1 MRDIS
6 YDVFALRKKTAIKIL
21 LKSLIWAFALFG
33 AFFILLLFALV
44 GMVSSSPTVTEVP
57 DKAVLTVDFD
67 NSYGEVRDD
76 SLLADVSGGGSPA
89 FVDMLAALETAA
101 FDDRIKAVA
110 GRIHISDFGLARM
123 QELYQMVM
131 TLRHQGKKTYIF
143 APGFGSFGGGTA
155 EYFLATAFD
164 EITMLP
170 NTEVGLTGVSAEV
183 PFAKGLLDRIG
194 VTPEFYAR
202 YEYKGGMASFTDEKA
217 SQPFKENMVKML
229 GSLNF
234 TMFSTIN
241 KTRFG
246 NEKSDDVLKLID
258 KAPFSAEYALKKKL
272 IDRIEYESDWL
283 ERIKNEHEAE
293 TIDLA
298 DYVSGVYPLKGKK
311 SIAVMVLEGTISDTV
326 SATALRESEI
336 TPAQVLQQVDEL
348 SKEENLSGVLVRIN
362 SPGGSYNA
370 ANEIWHALVKLKETK
385 KIPLYVSMGD
395 YAASGGYF
403 VALAGDKIFAADVT
417 VTGSIGVFG
426 GKFVLENLWKKL
438 NVNWE
443 LFDVADNSGILS
455 PNFKFSPSQKKA
467 FEASLDSVY
476 KDFTDKVA
484 KARKIDAKAMDKIA
498 RGRIWTGADAL
509 QNGLVDELG
518 GLENALLALKNAA
531 GIEKDEPVT
540 LLMYPKPKTFQEK
553 LSEALNMPQ
562 MRKAQVTGEKL
573 GIDSEVINMLKR
585 LQYNA
590 ILPPIIFKM

>member
-44 GMVSSSPTVTEVP
+44 GMVSSSPTVAEVP

-110 GRIHISDFGLARM
+110 GRIHISDFGLAQM

-183 PFAKGLLDRIG
+183 PFAKGLLDKIG

-311 SIAVMVLEGTISDTV
+311 SIAVMVLEGTISDNV
-326 SATALRESEI
+326 SATALSESEI

-362 SPGGSYNA
+362 SPGGSYSA
-370 ANEIWHALVKLKETK
+370 SNEIWHALVKLKETK

-403 VALAGDKIFAADVT
+403 VALAGDKIFATDVT

>member
-370 ANEIWHALVKLKETK
+370 ANEIWHALVKLKEIK

>member
-44 GMVSSSPTVTEVP
+44 GMVSSSPTVAEVP

-311 SIAVMVLEGTISDTV
+311 SIAVMVLEGTISDNV
-326 SATALRESEI
+326 SATALSESEI

-370 ANEIWHALVKLKETK
+370 SNEIWHALVKLKETK

-455 PNFKFSPSQKKA
+455 PNFKFSPIQKKA

>member
-33 AFFILLLFALV
+33 AFFILLLFVLV
-44 GMVSSSPTVTEVP
+44 GMVSSSPMVAEVP

-67 NSYGEVRDD
+67 NGFGEVRED
-76 SLLADVSGGGSPA
+76 SLLADVSGGGSLA
-89 FVDMLAALETAA
+89 FSDMLAALEAAA
-101 FDDRIKAVA
+101 FDERVKAVA
-110 GRIHISDFGLARM
+110 GRIHVSDLGPAQM
-123 QELYQMVM
+123 QELYQMIM
-131 TLRHQGKKTYIF
+131 TLRHQGKQTYIF

-183 PFAKGLLDRIG
+183 PFARELLDELGI
-194 VTPEFYAR
+194 TPEFYAR
-202 YEYKGGMASFTDEKA
+202 YEYKGGMSSFTDEKA

-246 NEKSDDVLKLID
+246 NQKSDDIFKLID
-258 KAPFSAEYALKKKL
+258 KAPFSAEYALEKKL
-272 IDRIEYESDWL
+272 IDRIEYEGDWL
-283 ERIKNEHEAE
+283 ARIKKKHEAE

-298 DYVSGVYPLKGKK
+298 DYASGVYRLKGKK
-311 SIAVMVLEGTISDTV
+311 SIAVMVLDGTISDDV
-326 SATALRESEI
+326 SVTALNENEI

-348 SKEENLSGVLVRIN
+348 NEDKNLAGVLVRIN

-370 ANEIWHALVKLKETK
+370 ANEIWHALVKLKENK
-385 KIPLYVSMGD
+385 KIPLYVSMGN

-403 VALAGDKIFAADVT
+403 VALAGDRIFATDVT
-417 VTGSIGVFG
+417 ITGSVGVFG
-426 GKFVLENLWKKL
+426 GKFVLEDLWKKL
-438 NVNWE
+438 KINWE
-443 LFDVADNSGILS
+443 LFDVAANSGILS

-467 FEASLDSVY
+467 FEASLDRVY
-476 KDFTDKVA
+476 KDFASKVAEARKFDAETLDKV
-484 KARKIDAKAMDKIA
+484 A
-498 RGRIWTGADAL
+498 RGRIWTGADAFE
-509 QNGLVDELG
+509 NGLVDELG
-518 GLENALLALKNAA
+518 GFENALSALRHAA

-553 LSEALNMPQ
+553 LSETLNMPQ
-562 MRKAQVTGEKL
+562 MKKAQVTGKKL

>member
-298 DYVSGVYPLKGKK
+298 DYASGVYPLKGKK
-311 SIAVMVLEGTISDTV
+311 SIAVMVLEGTISDNV
-326 SATALRESEI
+326 SATALSESEI

-370 ANEIWHALVKLKETK
+370 SNEIWHALVKLKETK

>member
-44 GMVSSSPTVTEVP
+44 GMVSSSPTVAEVP

-110 GRIHISDFGLARM
+110 GRIHISDFGLAQM

-183 PFAKGLLDRIG
+183 PFAKGLLDKIG

-311 SIAVMVLEGTISDTV
+311 SIAVMVLEGTISDNV
-326 SATALRESEI
+326 SATALSESEI

-362 SPGGSYNA
+362 SPGGSYSA
-370 ANEIWHALVKLKETK
+370 SNEIWHALVKLKETK